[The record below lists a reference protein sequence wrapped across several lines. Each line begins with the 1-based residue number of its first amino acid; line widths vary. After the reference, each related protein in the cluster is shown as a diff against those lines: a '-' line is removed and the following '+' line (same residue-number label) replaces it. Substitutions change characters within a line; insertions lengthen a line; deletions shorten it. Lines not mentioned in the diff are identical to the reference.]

1 MSAEHPESNP
11 SRLAHLPVSFF
22 STVMGM
28 TGLAIAWQKA
38 HLALG
43 ASPIVWQ
50 SLAALSSAL
59 FVGLLVVYG
68 VKLVRHPN
76 EVTAEWKH
84 PVRVNFFPTISISLL
99 LMVSPSPVPPYF
111 RVVDPS
117 AWVKA

>member
-59 FVGLLVVYG
+59 FVGLLIVYG

-76 EVTAEWKH
+76 EVMAEWKH

-99 LMVSPSPVPPYF
+99 LLGIVWLEAA
-111 RVVDPS
+111 PS
-117 AWVKA
+117 AAL

>member
-43 ASPIVWQ
+43 ASP
-50 SLAALSSAL
+50 
-59 FVGLLVVYG
+59 LV
-68 VKLVRHPN
+68 
-76 EVTAEWKH
+76 
-84 PVRVNFFPTISISLL
+84 
-99 LMVSPSPVPPYF
+99 
-111 RVVDPS
+111 
-117 AWVKA
+117 

>member
-1 MSAEHPESNP
+1 MNAVHPESNP

-43 ASPIVWQ
+43 ASPLVWQ
-50 SLAALSSAL
+50 VLAALSSAL
-59 FVGLLVVYG
+59 FVGLLIVYG

-76 EVTAEWKH
+76 EVVTK
-84 PVRVNFFPTISISLL
+84 
-99 LMVSPSPVPPYF
+99 
-111 RVVDPS
+111 
-117 AWVKA
+117 